1 MTQTKLFCER
11 GLKEYETTQTV
22 AMNTEMEINKL
33 SIQPRKSQYLYATNA
48 ST

>member
-1 MTQTKLFCER
+1 MTQTELFCER
-11 GLKEYETTQTV
+11 GLKEYETTQTA

-33 SIQPRKSQYLYATNA
+33 SIQPRKSQYLYATIA